1 MDFKKIFIKDACPT
15 KIGGQAVLEGIMMKG
30 EERTAVVVRD
40 SAGRLYIKTE
50 LLPERSKA
58 AEIPIVRGVYIF
70 VTTLMTGMKT
80 LIYSAE
86 ILEQLEGEA
95 AEAVQDDTAAQ
106 DDAAEAVQDA
116 DQSDTD
122 QSDTDQPETVQTDIQ
137 IVCTEQTSTEPP
149 DPVALQET
157 TQQEIVQTDTG
168 QTDILKISTEQPNTA
183 KAAEKTDEK
192 KKEEG
197 GLPFGVMIA
206 FSVAIAIAFV
216 VGIFIIVPTVAVNFL
231 GAYTDSA
238 VALNL
243 FEGVLRIIFFVVY
256 IVIVSRMKEIQTTF
270 EYHGAE
276 HKTIHCFENGL
287 PLTPANASGFETLHP
302 RCGTSFLM
310 FVMIIALLLFSL
322 LGWPDLAM
330 RILSRIVF
338 IPLIAGL
345 SFELLRYAGRTDNA
359 LVKIL
364 SVPGLLLQKLTT
376 RNPDDSQLELAIA
389 ALKAVVVPAETP
401 VIEGF
406 CDNDGELLDE
416 EDEQE
421 FESAQEGQWV

>member
-30 EERTAVVVRD
+30 DDRTAVVVRD
-40 SAGRLYIKTE
+40 EKNRLYIKTE
-50 LLPERSKA
+50 KLPKRSKA

-70 VTTLMTGMKT
+70 VTTLMTGMRT

-86 ILEQLEGEA
+86 ILEKL
-95 AEAVQDDTAAQ
+95 AEEEEEDAQ
-106 DDAAEAVQDA
+106 PV
-116 DQSDTD
+116 
-122 QSDTDQPETVQTDIQ
+122 
-137 IVCTEQTSTEPP
+137 TEQM
-149 DPVALQET
+149 
-157 TQQEIVQTDTG
+157 I
-168 QTDILKISTEQPNTA
+168 TEQPDSV
-183 KAAEKTDEK
+183 KAAEKTDKK

-216 VGIFIIVPTVAVNFL
+216 VGVFIIVPTVAVNFL

-238 VALNL
+238 VALNI

-256 IVIVSRMKEIQTTF
+256 IVVISRMKEIQTTF

-276 HKTIHCFENGL
+276 HKTIHCFESGL

-330 RILSRIVF
+330 RILSRIVL

-345 SFELLRYAGRTDNA
+345 SFELLRYAGRSDTL
-359 LVKIL
+359 LVRIL

-376 RNPDDSQLELAIA
+376 RNPDDAQLELAIA
-389 ALKAVVVPAETP
+389 ALKAVIVEEDTP
-401 VIEGF
+401 EIEGF
-406 CDNDGELLDE
+406 CDTDGTLLPEIHTIEDSAKSQNEQDEQGEAGELNGQNELN
-416 EDEQE
+416 
-421 FESAQEGQWV
+421 AQENQ